1 MVHSGAPAPIAAALE
16 RILEGW
22 ERRCGKPGGL
32 EWVRDR
38 LAMYPPGI
46 AEEVSNANN
55 Q

>member
-1 MVHSGAPAPIAAALE
+1 MRDCSWKRNADH
-16 RILEGW
+16 
-22 ERRCGKPGGL
+22 CGTPGGL